1 MTKAQLERLLRK
13 QNLLTLYR
21 RDLPPPPAK
30 HSDLKEHP
38 MGHLFEQ
45 AEAVHL
51 ESYKQMKSWLE
62 ISSRDPQ
69 VKGYKVLDC
78 KWVYVYKFDKHSR
91 FQKAKARLVV
101 QGD

>member
-1 MTKAQLERLLRK
+1 
-13 QNLLTLYR
+13 
-21 RDLPPPPAK
+21 
-30 HSDLKEHP
+30 

-51 ESYKQMKSWLE
+51 ESHEQMKSWLE
-62 ISSRDPQ
+62 IGSRDPR
-69 VKGYKVLDC
+69 VKGHKVLDC
-78 KWVYVYKFDKHSR
+78 KWVYVYKFDKHGR